1 MCVYLF
7 PSSREYML
15 FDFLLKNIVPCYKMF
30 IFLLFTL
37 EINTHSPY
45 MFQLTQIIFFNSFNS
60 KILDPDM
67 SPLGFDAK
75 KLYHFVYVR
84 FTKTSAKVQEQALN
98 WLQVTYHHT
107 PIINLAS
114 FSTITI
120 LPSPLQSLTVLEI
133 VIPLPLMFSMFADG
147 VKMMRGSKE
156 EQEKPLEKTTKTTTK
171 PEEKKS
177 PIST

>member
-1 MCVYLF
+1 
-7 PSSREYML
+7 
-15 FDFLLKNIVPCYKMF
+15 
-30 IFLLFTL
+30 
-37 EINTHSPY
+37 
-45 MFQLTQIIFFNSFNS
+45 MFQLTQIIFFNLSYS

-75 KLYHFVYVR
+75 KLYHFVYIR

-107 PIINLAS
+107 PIIINLS
-114 FSTITI
+114 SLSTITI

-133 VIPLPLMFSMFADG
+133 VIPLPLLFSMFADG

-156 EQEKPLEKTTKTTTK
+156 EHEKPLDKTAKTTTK